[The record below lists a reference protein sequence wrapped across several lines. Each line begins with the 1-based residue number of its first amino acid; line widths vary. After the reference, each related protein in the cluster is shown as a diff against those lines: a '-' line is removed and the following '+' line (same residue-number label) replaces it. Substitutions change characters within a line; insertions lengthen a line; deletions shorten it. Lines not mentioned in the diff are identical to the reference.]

1 MKRNYTNILLA
12 SGLILMAAAARIINA
27 EMHLYNLAPVAAL
40 GLFSGAIIKD
50 KRFAYIMPL
59 LAMFIADL
67 YFTLFT
73 NVNGFYGLEQVFVYG
88 GMALVT
94 LLGTKMKNTG
104 ATRVLGFS
112 LAGSVVF
119 FIVSNFGS
127 YLSGMWGYGFDGF
140 IKTYVMAIPFFQNTL
155 VGDLVGCT
163 LLFGLY
169 AMAQRSLA
177 GRTQKA

>member
-1 MKRNYTNILLA
+1 
-12 SGLILMAAAARIINA
+12 MAAAARIINS
-27 EMHLYNLAPVAAL
+27 EMHLYNLAPIAAL
-40 GLFSGAIIKD
+40 GLFSGAVIKD

-59 LAMFIADL
+59 LAMLVADL

-104 ATRVLGFS
+104 AARVLGFS
-112 LAGSVVF
+112 LTGSVIF

-127 YLSGMWGYGFDGF
+127 YLSGMWGYNFNGFT
-140 IKTYVMAIPFFQNTL
+140 KTYVMAIPFFRNTL
-155 VGDLVGCT
+155 VSDLVGNA

-169 AMAQRSLA
+169 ALAQRSLA
-177 GRTQKA
+177 TRIQKA